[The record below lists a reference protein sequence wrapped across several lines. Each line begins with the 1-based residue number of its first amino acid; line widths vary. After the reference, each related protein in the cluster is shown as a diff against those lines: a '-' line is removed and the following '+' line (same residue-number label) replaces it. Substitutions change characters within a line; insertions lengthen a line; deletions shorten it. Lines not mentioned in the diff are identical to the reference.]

1 MWVCTTDR
9 PCSSTLGREQ
19 VAEPST
25 LADDRLRLVPEE
37 LSRDRLGRELDN
49 WAANSALYRQRG
61 WLLLAQ
67 DLDEL
72 TVDVG
77 FLAPV
82 AFGDR
87 HLDVMTAC
95 IRLRYDN
102 YDLWPPSLR
111 FIDPRTGGLTMPPV
125 QAVDRV
131 GGDSDEVRNALL
143 GHPTEGVPFL
153 CLPGI
158 REYHSHPQHSGDD
171 WLLHRER
178 GDGRLAV
185 ICDRVWRRMVR
196 NVLGIQV
203 NLASIRGLG
212 TQLNI
217 NLAQGDADLISPAVP
232 VDGMAEA
239 SLKQPT

>member
-1 MWVCTTDR
+1 M
-9 PCSSTLGREQ
+9 
-19 VAEPST
+19 AEPST
-25 LADDRLRLVPEE
+25 PPTHGLLLVPDE
-37 LSRDRLGRELDN
+37 LSRERLVGELDD
-49 WAANSALYRQRG
+49 WTANAERYRQRG

-67 DLDEL
+67 DLNDL

-77 FLAPV
+77 FLAAV

-87 HLDVMTAC
+87 HLDIMTTC

-131 GGDSDEVRNALL
+131 GTDSDEVRNALL
-143 GHPTEGVPFL
+143 GHPIEGVPFL

-178 GDGRLAV
+178 GDGKLAV
-185 ICDRVWRRMVR
+185 ICDRVWRRMAR
-196 NVLGIQV
+196 NVLGVQV

-212 TQLNI
+212 TQLNMS
-217 NLAQGDADLISPAVP
+217 LAQGEADLI
-232 VDGMAEA
+232 
-239 SLKQPT
+239 PTTIQTEPLVEERA

>member
-1 MWVCTTDR
+1 M
-9 PCSSTLGREQ
+9 
-19 VAEPST
+19 AEPSP
-25 LADDRLRLVPEE
+25 ARDHRPRLVPDE
-37 LSRDRLGRELDN
+37 LSRERLARELDD
-49 WAANSALYRQRG
+49 WAANTDLYRQRG
-61 WLLLAQ
+61 WLLLSQ

-87 HLDVMTAC
+87 HLDVMTTC

-111 FIDPRTGGLTMPPV
+111 FIDPRTGTLTMPPV

-131 GGDSDEVRNALL
+131 GTDSEEVRNALL
-143 GHPTEGVPFL
+143 DHPTEGVPFL

-178 GDGRLAV
+178 GDGKLAV
-185 ICDRVWRRMVR
+185 ICDRVWRRMAR
-196 NVLGIQV
+196 NVLGVQV
-203 NLASIRGLG
+203 NLASIRGIG
-212 TQLNI
+212 TQLNMS
-217 NLAQGDADLISPAVP
+217 LAQGDADLIPETIVTEP
-232 VDGMAEA
+232 LLGE
-239 SLKQPT
+239 PT